1 MKQILE
7 STLDALSAAI
17 YPRRKLPTVAEIDAL
32 ENNLKVT
39 LPESYRCFLQYF
51 SNRTVTALTPCPTND
66 GLYIERFHGFEL
78 EHDAETYDY
87 VEFDEAYTA
96 PDAISIA
103 SDAFGGQFLMFLNA
117 NANERIYFY
126 DTEGEGGDFQED
138 NSWLEN
144 GMSFEDLP
152 KFDDVDEKPQAFVN
166 FTFIAPT
173 FMDLMALLKRMPD

>member
-1 MKQILE
+1 
-7 STLDALSAAI
+7 
-17 YPRRKLPTVAEIDAL
+17 
-32 ENNLKVT
+32 
-39 LPESYRCFLQYF
+39 
-51 SNRTVTALTPCPTND
+51 
-66 GLYIERFHGFEL
+66 
-78 EHDAETYDY
+78 
-87 VEFDEAYTA
+87 
-96 PDAISIA
+96 
-103 SDAFGGQFLMFLNA
+103 MFLNA

-152 KFDDVDEKPQAFVN
+152 KFDDVDEKPQVFVN